1 MKDAI
6 KKILFTKLASL
17 SDKKVLLWPD
27 LQIAFEQATGHSIN
41 DYLDDVQATA
51 DELEVAGY
59 VRFDQLPNG
68 MPRIVKGID
77 FDKWADKMDPSSSS
91 NQINISSLNVQN
103 MQVGD
108 GNTMN
113 VNITPEEFLNA
124 LNKMQRNPEKTPSL
138 LSQLNEQVKKGLT
151 FGETVAKF
159 IALFS

>member
-17 SDKKVLLWPD
+17 PDEKALLWPD

-41 DYLDDVQATA
+41 GYLNDVQAVA
-51 DELEVAGY
+51 DELEEAGY
-59 VRFDQLPNG
+59 ARFDKLPNG

-77 FDKWADKMDPSSSS
+77 FDKWANAMDPSSSS
-91 NQINISSLNVQN
+91 SQINISSLNVQN

-124 LNKMQRNPEKTPSL
+124 LNKMQKDPEKAPSL
-138 LSQLNEQVKKGLT
+138 LSQLNEQVKKGLS
-151 FGETVAKF
+151 FGETVVKF